1 MMAVHAA
8 FVLGNAAMKAFN
20 WLAGGAAGAVAALTI
35 AASTAAAAIREQ
47 QTAMYA
53 FKGGGNYQAASVM
66 MRQLAGDTDLASAGA
81 AKARHLRRQV
91 LVTVAVVF
99 VSFLLRAVSATL
111 NAVARAL
118 QNEAANCPDSSACS
132 LSCRNVYSL
141 MLIWILYRP
150 AFQLLI
156 ILLSSPLAL
165 LVALWGMTNKRMLE
179 LMNTPRAKATMMT

>member
-1 MMAVHAA
+1 MIQINMREYTLHGE
-8 FVLGNAAMKAFN
+8 LSGQ
-20 WLAGGAAGAVAALTI
+20 L
-35 AASTAAAAIREQ
+35 AASFWSALATSRVD
-47 QTAMYA
+47 A
-53 FKGGGNYQAASVM
+53 FAT
-66 MRQLAGDTDLASAGA
+66 MRSEEESKQLASAGA

-150 AFQLLI
+150 AFQLLV

-179 LMNTPRAKATMMT
+179 LMNAPRAKATMMT